1 MQGKEIS
8 NNFKGVVDST
18 LREGL
23 QFRETSFSLSDQI
36 QVLDY
41 LYQLGVKKA
50 EVGNPISKGQSEIIS
65 QLVSQEERPLLI
77 SHIRNRMAD
86 LEAVLLTG
94 VEGIN
99 ILCTVDPER
108 LAGMNKT
115 LEQYIGILEEVI
127 TTAQENGLEVKVGI
141 EDFFGQNHQTAL
153 EVLQI
158 ADGLGVNR
166 VSIADTLG
174 TAFPWQVGE
183 QVGWLREKV
192 QADIL
197 VHLHNDLGLAQSNAL
212 IALLSGANFIDT
224 TILGI
229 GERTGINSL
238 SVLLSSL
245 YVLDN
250 ERFANDYYL
259 SILTVMDNWLAEILE
274 MSVPFSMVTNQD
286 TAFSHKA
293 GIHID
298 ALKKHGPTKYEP
310 FAPGIIGNQR
320 NILIGTP
327 VSGGTTALEVQ
338 QFYQQHGRF

>member
-1 MQGKEIS
+1 MQSKEIS
-8 NNFKGVVDST
+8 RNFKGVVDST

-23 QFRETSFSLSDQI
+23 QFRETNFSLEEQVQI
-36 QVLDY
+36 LSY
-41 LYQLGVKKA
+41 LNVLGVKRA
-50 EVGNPISKGQSEIIS
+50 EVGNPITTEQFIVIS
-65 QLVSQEERPLLI
+65 QLVEQTDRPLII

-86 LEAVLLTG
+86 LEAAILTG
-94 VEGIN
+94 VDGVN

-108 LAGMNKT
+108 LAAMHKT
-115 LEQYIGILEEVI
+115 LDQYIKVLEEVI
-127 TTAQENGLEVKVGI
+127 LLAKENGLEVKVGI

-158 ADGLGVNR
+158 ADGLGVDR

-174 TAFPWQVGE
+174 RAFPWQVE
-183 QVGWLREKV
+183 QQVSWLREKV
-192 QADIL
+192 NADIL
-197 VHLHNDLGLAQSNAL
+197 VHLHNDLGMAQSNAL
-212 IALLSGANFIDT
+212 IALLSGASYVDT

-250 ERFANDYYL
+250 ERFSDDYYL
-259 SILTVMDNWLAEILE
+259 PILTVMDNWLAGVLE
-274 MSVPFSMVTNQD
+274 MPVPFSAVTNKE

-310 FAPGIIGNQR
+310 FSPGVIGNQR
-320 NILIGTP
+320 NIVIGSQ
-327 VSGGTTALEVQ
+327 VSGGTTEFEVA
-338 QFYQQHGRF
+338 QFYQQHGRY